1 MTWSFVTSLDMS
13 VVIKRAASF
22 FSTNYH
28 SGWKESHHYN
38 YQSGLQ
44 QMEEIDKVLV
54 AAMVDKFSHKTFFIN
69 MTGQPFRVKETQNLV
84 HSVD

>member
-1 MTWSFVTSLDMS
+1 MTWLFVTSLDMS
-13 VVIKRAASF
+13 VVIKREASF
-22 FSTNYH
+22 FSTIYH

-44 QMEEIDKVLV
+44 QMEEIDKVLITAV
-54 AAMVDKFSHKTFFIN
+54 VDKLSHKTFLIN
-69 MTGQPFRVKETQNLV
+69 MTGKSFRVKETQNSI